1 MSEEYL
7 KEYSKDFLLKAKR
20 FLEIAKLNLDKYPEE
35 AAFNAT
41 QAIINANDAFTI
53 FVLGR
58 KATKDHREAIILHK
72 EAIKKIGDSS
82 KLPIVQLSLESREAT
97 GYDIKKRIG
106 KQNSEILIKK
116 AERFIDWAE
125 SILK

>member
-53 FVLGR
+53 FVLGK
-58 KATKDHREAIILHK
+58 KATKDHREAIFLHK

-82 KLPIVQLSLESREAT
+82 KLPIVQLSLESREST

-106 KQNSEILIKK
+106 KQNSGSLIKK
-116 AERFIDWAE
+116 AERFLDWVE
-125 SILK
+125 TILK